1 MSEPFLAIPKTSTR
15 RPVSR
20 ENSVI
25 GMYPRLERSRA
36 VPRAKATAVC
46 FLKGLFDNFE
56 TGISKKVLNRL
67 LSRGFKF

>member
-46 FLKGLFDNFE
+46 FLMGLFDNFE
-56 TGISKKVLNRL
+56 TRY
-67 LSRGFKF
+67 FKENFEPFTLQGL